1 MTDLRPTDNLDR
13 ALSTLHADVETDP
26 ERIEQI
32 RAAFLDAMR
41 QTTDERPDL
50 TPAANGR
57 TTAVGVKKRGP
68 RRRWLIAAAA
78 AIALVAGGTLYTSTL
93 TGSSAEA
100 KVELDGAAQRI
111 AAASDPVVA
120 PGKYRY
126 LVWHVWN
133 RNYTETPGGGLE
145 YLEESVREVW
155 VPADIRGTWYRR
167 DTSTGR
173 HQWVKG
179 SDEEARKAGFTFDRS
194 TQTATAKCGAFEG
207 GGPCAENGRWQDPS
221 LEWIAGLPRDPNA
234 LYEQLK
240 KDGTIEGNDRGETQ
254 LLVTAQD
261 ALQTGMLP
269 ADLRASLYRALGNLK
284 NLKITDKAANLD
296 GQIGIAYSSDDGS
309 SREEIVIDPKSG
321 AYIGSREVATSG
333 RNQGQVLSYRSFT
346 TATAPAPWKAP
357 R

>member
-1 MTDLRPTDNLDR
+1 MTDLRPIDDLDR
-13 ALSTLHADVETDP
+13 ALSTLHADIETDTN
-26 ERIEQI
+26 RINQT
-32 RAAFLDAMR
+32 RTDFLNALRHPTDQH
-41 QTTDERPDL
+41 QTPM
-50 TPAANGR
+50 PA
-57 TTAVGVKKRGP
+57 VKRHGS
-68 RRRWLIAAAA
+68 RRRWLVAAAA
-78 AIALVAGGTLYTSTL
+78 AIALVAGGSLYTSTL
-93 TGSSAEA
+93 DGSSAEA

-111 AAASDPVVA
+111 AATPDPVVA

-133 RNYTETPGGGLE
+133 KNYAETPGGGLE
-145 YLEESVREVW
+145 YLEEAVREVW

-167 DTSTGR
+167 DTNTGR

-179 SDEEARKAGFTFDRS
+179 SDEEARKAGITFDRS
-194 TQTATAKCGAFEG
+194 SETDTAKCGAFEG
-207 GGPCAENGRWQDPS
+207 GGPCAENGGWQDPS

-240 KDGTIEGNDRGETQ
+240 KDGTIDGNDRGETQ

-261 ALQTGMLP
+261 ALRTGMLP
-269 ADLRASLYRALGNLK
+269 ADIRAGLYRALGNLK
-284 NLKITDKAANLD
+284 HLKITDKAANLD

-309 SREEIVIDPKSG
+309 SREEIVIDPKTG

-333 RNQGQVLSYRSFT
+333 RNRGQVLSYSSFT
-346 TATAPAPWKAP
+346 TSIAPAPWKTP